1 MIITIDA
8 DLQDDVNAIFE
19 MVRKYHE
26 GIDVVYGVRNSRRGS
41 QFALGNGLV
50 GILKNIVAATV
61 MIVTGNDRMTRV
73 ELPIFGPFYPFM
85 MVFSIVGIL
94 KK

>member
-1 MIITIDA
+1 M
-8 DLQDDVNAIFE
+8 
-19 MVRKYHE
+19 
-26 GIDVVYGVRNSRRGS
+26 
-41 QFALGNGLV
+41 V